1 MGWYKYV
8 GHNGT
13 VIGIDRFGA
22 SAPGAIAL
30 EKLGISVAH
39 VVDAA
44 KEAGQKVRLFE
55 RRRENMTQDDAKR
68 MAAQRALEFV
78 EDGMSLGL
86 GSGTTSA
93 IFIKELGER
102 VKQGLRIRGIATSA
116 ASQQLAESLSI
127 PITNF
132 NDCPELDLAIDGAD
146 EVGPGL
152 ALIKGGGGALLREK
166 IVESASRRFIVVA
179 DSTKLVHT
187 LGRFPLPV
195 EVIQMALP
203 IVAPKLEA
211 LGFNPKLRHHP
222 DGSVYITDEGNFI
235 LDCAGVSITDPAKTA
250 ADIRA
255 IVGVVE
261 HGLFLNM
268 ASLALIAG
276 QDGVREV
283 RP

>member
-1 MGWYKYV
+1 
-8 GHNGT
+8 
-13 VIGIDRFGA
+13 
-22 SAPGAIAL
+22 
-30 EKLGISVAH
+30 
-39 VVDAA
+39 
-44 KEAGQKVRLFE
+44 
-55 RRRENMTQDDAKR
+55 MTQDEAKR

-146 EVGPGL
+146 EIGPGL

-166 IVESASRRFIVVA
+166 IVESVARRFIVVA
-179 DSTKLVHT
+179 DATKLVHT

-203 IVAPKLEA
+203 IVAPKLQA
-211 LGFNPKLRHHP
+211 LGFSPKLRHHP
-222 DGSVYITDEGNFI
+222 DGSLYITDEGNVL
-235 LDCAGVSITDPAKTA
+235 LDCGGGSITDPAKTA

-276 QDGVREV
+276 EDGVREV

>member
-1 MGWYKYV
+1 
-8 GHNGT
+8 
-13 VIGIDRFGA
+13 
-22 SAPGAIAL
+22 
-30 EKLGISVAH
+30 
-39 VVDAA
+39 
-44 KEAGQKVRLFE
+44 
-55 RRRENMTQDDAKR
+55 MTQDEAKR
-68 MAAQRALEFV
+68 MAAQHALEFV

-102 VKQGLRIRGIATSA
+102 VKGGLKVRGIATSS
-116 ASQQLAESLSI
+116 ASQKLAESLSI

-132 NDCPELDLAIDGAD
+132 DETPELDLAIDGAD

-166 IVESASRRFIVVA
+166 IVESAARKFIVIA
-179 DSTKLVHT
+179 DSSKLVKQ
-187 LGRFPLPV
+187 LGKFPLPV

-203 IVAPKLEA
+203 CVTRRLEA
-211 LGFNPKLRHHP
+211 LGLNPKLRHHP
-222 DGSVYITDEGNFI
+222 DGSRYITDENNFI
-235 LDCAGVSITDPAKTA
+235 LDCSCGAIADPAKTA

-276 QDGVREV
+276 EQGVTKVEK
-283 RP
+283 

>member
-1 MGWYKYV
+1 
-8 GHNGT
+8 
-13 VIGIDRFGA
+13 
-22 SAPGAIAL
+22 
-30 EKLGISVAH
+30 
-39 VVDAA
+39 
-44 KEAGQKVRLFE
+44 
-55 RRRENMTQDDAKR
+55 MTQDDAKR

-102 VKQGLRIRGIATSA
+102 VKQGLRVRGIATSA

-146 EVGPGL
+146 EIGPGL

-166 IVESASRRFIVVA
+166 IVESAARRFIVVA
-179 DSTKLVHT
+179 DSTKLVTT

-222 DGSVYITDEGNFI
+222 DGSLYITDEGNVI
-235 LDCAGVSITDPAKTA
+235 LDCAEGSITDPAKTA

-276 QDGVREV
+276 NDGVREV